1 MIELFKALS
10 DQTRLRILAALWDHA
25 WCVCEL
31 EKGLDLTQ
39 SNTSRHLAV
48 LRAAGFLNTERYA
61 QWIYYRLNPEF
72 REEHGALYDYLS
84 ERLKSMPSYKD
95 DIARVRQ
102 CRDEGMCNLP
112 PSAQKEET

>member
-10 DQTRLRILAALWDHA
+10 DETRLRILAALWDHA

-61 QWIYYRLNPEF
+61 QWIYYRLDPAF

-102 CRDEGMCNLP
+102 CRDEGLCNLP
-112 PSAQKEET
+112 PLAQKEET